1 MKSLKVKPELCKNCG
16 ACELTCS
23 KVQFK
28 EENKEKSAIRVSKK
42 AEGEGCEINVCNQC
56 GECVEVCPTL
66 ALYKNKFGVVMIDKE
81 KCVGCFACRGFC
93 PTLSMRIHKDY
104 LEPFKCIA
112 CGRCAK
118 ECPVEALYISEE

>member
-1 MKSLKVKPELCKNCG
+1 MKSLKAKVELCTGCG
-16 ACELTCS
+16 SCELTCS

-28 EENKEKSAIRVSKK
+28 EENKEKSAIKVSKST
-42 AEGEGCEINVCNQC
+42 EGYEINVCNQC

-66 ALYKNKFGVVMIDKE
+66 ALQKNKLGVVMVDKG
-81 KCVGCFACRGFC
+81 KCVGCFACIGFC
-93 PTLSMRIHKDY
+93 PSISMRMHRDY

-118 ECPVEALYISEE
+118 ECPTETLYISDK